1 LVTYDFALTIDVRSL
16 MSATPVSK
24 YKSTN
29 FLPSYLQLGIPLNKK
44 RNGMTKFDYLKCK
57 LKKKKGQMK
66 ISIARSHWS
75 IISTYWNFAENAPSE
90 TTLASILPLNVPRT
104 SVSVIEVTVI
114 VKSVSLVN
122 NVDASVA

>member
-1 LVTYDFALTIDVRSL
+1 
-16 MSATPVSK
+16 
-24 YKSTN
+24 
-29 FLPSYLQLGIPLNKK
+29 
-44 RNGMTKFDYLKCK
+44 
-57 LKKKKGQMK
+57 MK

-90 TTLASILPLNVPRT
+90 TTFVSILPLNVPRT